1 MQKSIQITA
10 PTRKRLTNQKVVSST
25 SPGAQVE
32 TGKQSKG
39 TTGHSLKPS
48 WLLGTGFPW
57 VSVWDPWGIHRHR
70 FWFAYVGHRAIE
82 PPQPNGLF
90 AYSLNTR
97 KCQVLIAPGKP
108 CLTLPESSLL
118 SCLEFLAGVL
128 AIQAYRIIVEYSLAW
143 RVPIDTLRKPR
154 KLLGKTLAKERGRI

>member
-70 FWFAYVGHRAIE
+70 FWFAYVGHRALE

-108 CLTLPESSLL
+108 CLTLPESSFL

-128 AIQAYRIIVEYSLAW
+128 AIQHIGLLWNILWLEEWPL
-143 RVPIDTLRKPR
+143 TLLESP
-154 KLLGKTLAKERGRI
+154 GSS